1 MIEFLKDIAAVW
13 DLLSVRFPW
22 LPATLTVFS
31 TSPWIAYAVT
41 QCVKLYR
48 REFSMRKLK
57 RIELRLLGG
66 TIAAV
71 WGFRAAVVWHDQPFE
86 EAVMLALLVGI
97 MTPYL
102 VAVYFRWI
110 EQRDAELA
118 EKLAI
123 PRRRAGETPAH
134 DPNDDT
140 GEFRL

>member
-22 LPATLTVFS
+22 LAAALTVLG
-31 TSPWIAYAVT
+31 TSPWVAYAVV
-41 QCVKLYR
+41 QCTKLYR
-48 REFSMRKLK
+48 REFGLRKLK
-57 RIELRLLGG
+57 RVELRLLGG

-71 WGFRAAVVWHDQPFE
+71 WGFRAAVVWHDLPFD
-86 EAVMLALLVGI
+86 EAVMLALLVGF

-102 VAVYFRWI
+102 VAVYFRCI
-110 EQRDAELA
+110 EKRDAELA

-123 PRRRAGETPAH
+123 PRRRAGERER